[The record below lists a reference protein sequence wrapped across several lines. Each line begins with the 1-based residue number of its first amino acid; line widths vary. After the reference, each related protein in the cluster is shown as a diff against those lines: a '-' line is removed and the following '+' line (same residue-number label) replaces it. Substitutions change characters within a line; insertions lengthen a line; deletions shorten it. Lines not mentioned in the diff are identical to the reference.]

1 VRGLHAGLAD
11 CLARLGQEAEAEREF
26 LAEIAVIPH
35 SREARVGLALLY
47 RSQGRDA
54 ASRDVL
60 AGVVTQNPRA
70 GADEYFAVV
79 RTLAVLGDVPAVC
92 DWASRARAL
101 YPADPRFR

>member
-1 VRGLHAGLAD
+1 MRGLHAGLAD
-11 CLARLGQEAEAEREF
+11 CLARLGQEAESEHEF

-54 ASRDVL
+54 AAREVL
-60 AGVVTQNPRA
+60 AGVVTQNPHA

-79 RTLAVLGDVPAVC
+79 RTLAVLGDAPAAR